1 MPQDQVV
8 TLAVVNWVSPSMLSN
23 QDLEQQ
29 ANIIHML
36 VNGSSHNIVP
46 ILFPQWTYKKGQL
59 YLVEQMVHN
68 MLAHRTINVDAKF
81 GLVFEECAL

>member
-8 TLAVVNWVSPSMLSN
+8 TLAVVNWVSPSMLSK
-23 QDLEQQ
+23 QDLEQR
-29 ANIIHML
+29 ANITHML

-46 ILFPQWTYKKGQL
+46 ILCPQWNYKKSQL

-68 MLAHRTINVDAKF
+68 MLAHCTINVDAKV